1 MTAEPAFIQTT
12 RAAYDTVAPDYA
24 ELLRTELDRN
34 LFERAMLAAFAELV
48 RAPGAAEGPV
58 GDLGCGPGRVTA
70 HLEALGVDAFGVDLS
85 PGMVA
90 VARKEHPGLRF
101 EVGSIT
107 ALDLGD
113 GTLGGIVAW
122 YSVIHT
128 PPQQQ
133 PVVFAEFHRVLA
145 PGGYALLAFQVG
157 DEIRHLEHGYGHAI
171 SLDAYRLR
179 PERVTELLA
188 EAGFEPVAQLV
199 REPEGEYETVPRAY
213 LMVRKASVPL

>member
-1 MTAEPAFIQTT
+1 MTAEPAFIRTT
-12 RAAYDTVAPDYA
+12 RAAYDTVAADYA
-24 ELLRTELDRN
+24 ELLRTELDRKP
-34 LFERAMLAAFAELV
+34 FDRAMLAAFADLV
-48 RAPGAAEGPV
+48 RAPGAAAGPV

-90 VARKEHPGLRF
+90 VARKAHPGLRF

-128 PPQQQ
+128 PPQQL
-133 PVVFAEFHRVLA
+133 PTVFAEFNRVLA
-145 PGGYALLAFQVG
+145 AGGYALLAFQVG
-157 DEIRHLEHGYGHAI
+157 DEIRHLERGYGHDI

-179 PERVTELLA
+179 PDLIGQLLA
-188 EAGFEPVAQLV
+188 EAGFEPVARLV
-199 REPEGEYETVPRAY
+199 REPEHGHEIVPQAY
-213 LMVRKASVPL
+213 LMVRKAP

>member
-1 MTAEPAFIQTT
+1 MTADTPFLQAT
-12 RAAYDTVAPDYA
+12 RTAYDTVAADYA
-24 ELLRTELDRN
+24 ALLRNELDGKP
-34 LFERAMLAAFAELV
+34 FDRAMLAAFVDLV
-48 RAPGAAEGPV
+48 RGSGAEGPV

-70 HLEALGVDAFGVDLS
+70 HLASLGVDAFGVDLS

-101 EVGSIT
+101 EMGSIM

-113 GTLGGIVAW
+113 GTLGGVVAW

-128 PPQQQ
+128 PPKQL

-145 PGGYALLAFQVG
+145 AGGYALLAFQAG
-157 DEIRHLEHGYGHAI
+157 DGIRHLEQGYGHTI

-179 PERVTELLA
+179 PDLAAELLA
-188 EAGFEPVAQLV
+188 DAGFEPVARLV
-199 REPEGEYETVPRAY
+199 REPVGYEPTPQAY
-213 LMVRKASVPL
+213 LVVRKAPLPS